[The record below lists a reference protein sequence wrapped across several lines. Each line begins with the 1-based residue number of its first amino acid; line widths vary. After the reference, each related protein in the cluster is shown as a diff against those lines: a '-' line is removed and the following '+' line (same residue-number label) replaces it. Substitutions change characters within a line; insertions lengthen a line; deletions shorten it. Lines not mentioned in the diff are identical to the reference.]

1 MILTS
6 LAVDPGELARATGWH
21 LETDGLCRDG
31 VCVPFRPDDR
41 RSLDPRA
48 VARALGMPLVED
60 AATGLAALG
69 PRSGGRALTSAAAP
83 ELELP
88 DLDGR
93 PFRLSSLRGQK
104 VLILAWAP
112 W

>member
-6 LAVDPGELARATGWH
+6 LAIDPADLARATGWSAKP
-21 LETDGLCRDG
+21 EGLCRDG
-31 VCVPFRPDDR
+31 VCVPFRGGDAGR
-41 RSLDPRA
+41 LDARA
-48 VARALGMPLVED
+48 VARALAMPLVED
-60 AATGLAALG
+60 AATGLATLG
-69 PRSGGRALTSAAAP
+69 PASGGPALASATAP

-104 VLILAWAP
+104 VLLVAWAP